1 MSTSTAPGPTPGPSA
16 KDHPSAGAIRI
27 FSILN
32 GLTLLGVLLQAVW
45 AGEFI
50 DRAGQSAWITV
61 HEIGAFVVV
70 VLALATALAAVTLR
84 RAHSVLTL
92 GALGLLALIVVQTGL
107 GEAITRAGARE
118 LIVAHVPLAV
128 LIFGL
133 GVYLSSMGARLR
145 RSAA

>member
-1 MSTSTAPGPTPGPSA
+1 MSTSTTPEPIAGVQASPGT
-16 KDHPSAGAIRI
+16 IRA

-50 DRAGQSAWITV
+50 DRHGRHNWLAV

-70 VLALATALAAVTLR
+70 VLALATALAAVALR
-84 RAHSVLTL
+84 RASSAVTF
-92 GALGLLALIVVQTGL
+92 GALGLLVLIVVQTGL
-107 GEAITRAGARE
+107 GEAITKSDANE
-118 LIVAHVPLAV
+118 LIAAHIPIAV

-133 GVYLSSMGARLR
+133 GVYLSGVGARLR
-145 RSAA
+145 RG

>member
-1 MSTSTAPGPTPGPSA
+1 MSTSTEPGPTPGPSA
-16 KDHPSAGAIRI
+16 ENHPSAGAIRM

-50 DRAGQSAWITV
+50 DSSGRSAWITV
-61 HEIGAFVVV
+61 HEIDAFVVV

-84 RAHSVLTL
+84 RAHSALTL
-92 GALGLLALIVVQTGL
+92 GALGLLVLIVVQTGL

-118 LIVAHVPLAV
+118 LIVAHVPIAV

-133 GVYLSSMGARLR
+133 SIYLSSMGARLR

>member
-1 MSTSTAPGPTPGPSA
+1 MSASPGTV
-16 KDHPSAGAIRI
+16 RI

-50 DRAGQSAWITV
+50 GRNGRQDWVTV

-70 VLALATALAAVTLR
+70 VLAL
-84 RAHSVLTL
+84 
-92 GALGLLALIVVQTGL
+92 GALGLFVLIVVQTGL
-107 GEAITRAGARE
+107 GEAITKGDANE
-118 LIVAHVPLAV
+118 LITAHVPIAV

-133 GVYLSSMGARLR
+133 GVYLSGAGARLR
-145 RSAA
+145 RG

>member
-1 MSTSTAPGPTPGPSA
+1 MSTSTQPGPAPGPSA
-16 KDHPSAGAIRI
+16 ENHPSAGAMRT

-45 AGEFI
+45 AGAFI
-50 DRAGQSAWITV
+50 DRAGRSAWITV

-84 RAHSVLTL
+84 RAHSALPL
-92 GALGLLALIVVQTGL
+92 AALGLLVLIIVQTGL
-107 GEAITRAGARE
+107 GEAITRTGANE
-118 LIVAHVPLAV
+118 LTVAHVPIAV

-145 RSAA
+145 RSAV